1 MCGHLAIELI
11 NGLEVT
17 SQENLG
23 SNSWRKF
30 KRCVYDS
37 IWLYCNIAIQFRKY
51 WPTGCS
57 QTGCTTKSCT
67 FLASIC

>member
-37 IWLYCNIAIQFRKY
+37 IWLYCNIAIQFRNIGLRDVHKQDAQLRVAL
-51 WPTGCS
+51 S
-57 QTGCTTKSCT
+57 
-67 FLASIC
+67 